1 MARSTT
7 MATTTTTTPTQ
18 KFLVIVRG
26 KGTPREQRIVT
37 DIPLYW
43 SEAHQRW
50 MTIPQD

>member
-1 MARSTT
+1 MTR
-7 MATTTTTTPTQ
+7 TTTTTPTT

-43 SEAHQRW
+43 NAAHQMW